1 MLIHLLFRT
10 ADFYFQGQ
18 FICVY
23 IIFHLCLA
31 CKMYSFSANQNDINR
46 HNTSKLRFFT
56 SKVYVEENL
65 FMTELLC
72 VPSVLSPSFVRMTCD
87 LLL

>member
-18 FICVY
+18 FICGY

-31 CKMYSFSANQNDINR
+31 YNCKMYSFSANQNDINR
-46 HNTSKLRFFT
+46 HNTLKLRKRIFT

-65 FMTELLC
+65 FITELLC
-72 VPSVLSPSFVRMTCD
+72 VLSVLSPSFVRM
-87 LLL
+87 